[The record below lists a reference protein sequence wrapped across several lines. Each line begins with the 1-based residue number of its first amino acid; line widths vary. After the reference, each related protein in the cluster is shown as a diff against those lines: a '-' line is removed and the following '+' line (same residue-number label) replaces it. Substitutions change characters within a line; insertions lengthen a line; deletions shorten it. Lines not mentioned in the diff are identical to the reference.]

1 MRACESSLKQE
12 DLEFGVSLGHGESSR
27 LAWATEGGRRL
38 RERMI
43 LVGVFRVFSAFLVS
57 LRRGWMVGS
66 KARESQL
73 CPHTQSQ
80 TSQNTLQRFLS
91 APDKNMPQ
99 LTGLMLPGKL
109 WHHGRLI

>member
-43 LVGVFRVFSAFLVS
+43 LVGVLRVFSAFLVS

-66 KARESQL
+66 KARESAL
-73 CPHTQSQ
+73 SPHTV
-80 TSQNTLQRFLS
+80 
-91 APDKNMPQ
+91 PDVTEHVTEIPVCA
-99 LTGLMLPGKL
+99 
-109 WHHGRLI
+109 